1 MATENHCK
9 VSSKRCKDLA
19 VSQAAP
25 RAVGEALAREVH
37 GRAIA
42 AFRQEHPTKTAAHLM
57 DALGVS
63 ERSAYHLLSGAA
75 LLDLGQVGILGRYCG
90 GSFARR
96 VLAPVIG
103 ARSGKAA

>member
-1 MATENHCK
+1 MNSANHCK
-9 VSSKRCKDLA
+9 VLSKRCKDLA
-19 VSQAAP
+19 GLPAQ

-37 GRAIA
+37 DRAIA
-42 AFRQEHPTKTAAHLM
+42 AFRREHPAKTAIHLA

-75 LLDLGQVGILGRYCG
+75 LLDLGQVGILDRHCG
-90 GSFARR
+90 GGFARR

-103 ARSGKAA
+103 ARAWEIA